1 MKYVVS
7 VSKTYKNRSSGVIHR
22 ENTKKHWHIFYYEY
36 DEIDE
41 VWKTHFDQVNWI
53 TAMYYKMH
61 KVKKV
66 YLWCADCQD
75 HNLNFIKKRN
85 DKNIINS
92 ECLVCGQKVKD
103 TLQEIAD
110 EIGDI
115 GIID

>member
-7 VSKTYKNRSSGVIHR
+7 VSKTYKHRGSGIVHR

-41 VWKTHFDQVNWI
+41 VWKTHFDQVNWF
-53 TAMYYKMH
+53 TAMYYKMN

-66 YLWCADCQD
+66 YLWCDDCQD
-75 HNLNFIKKRN
+75 HNMNFVKKRN
-85 DKNIINS
+85 DDNYIKT
-92 ECLVCGQKVKD
+92 ECLICGLKVKD
-103 TLQEIAD
+103 TLQEVID

-115 GIID
+115 EIIS